1 MSLPQLDLA
10 IIPSQVFWLFIST
23 ALVYWFNKVV
33 FLPKLLGNIR
43 ARQELL
49 HNLITEKERL
59 EIHIKTL
66 ELEITE
72 TFIKYQ
78 TEARNLLSETM
89 KKSQIILQE
98 EINKIHQG
106 FDRKTE
112 NYATQSDALRKK
124 LETDLHLVVDDIKT
138 QVKNFITYHVE

>member
-10 IIPSQVFWLFIST
+10 VIPSQVFWLFIST
-23 ALVYWFNKVV
+23 ALIYWFNKVV
-33 FLPKLLGNIR
+33 FLPRLLGNIR

-49 HNLITEKERL
+49 QNLISEKERL

-72 TFIKYQ
+72 ILIKNQ
-78 TEARNLLSETM
+78 TEARNFVSEKM
-89 KKSQIILQE
+89 KQSQVILQE
-98 EINKIHQG
+98 EINKIQQD

-112 NYATQSDALRKK
+112 SYATQSDALRKK
-124 LETDLHLVVDDIKT
+124 LETDLHLVVNDIKT